1 MHNVSVNRLFVWLC
15 LIIGTGQLQVHG
27 QEIRVRTGFVQDS
40 LGIGEPVQYWLS
52 ANYPAQMEVIL
63 PDSAYDF
70 SPFEIID
77 REFIPTVADG
87 NMAYDSAIYTL
98 QSFEI
103 DLVQYLS
110 IDALVLEGADTVV
123 LSSNP
128 DSIYFRE
135 LVVAV
140 TDTTQLKTNLAYR
153 EVDGVFNYPLWSFIA
168 LGIFVLMILTLIIF
182 GKKIARNF
190 RLKKLRKEYEQFS
203 YKISLHINKL
213 KEEPAPQVA
222 EDALSDWKKYLE
234 RLEKVPYS
242 KYTTKE
248 ILAFDNNQE
257 LKDTLKIIDR
267 TIYGKVEQKEI
278 FKSFQDIEDF
288 TQHRYTMALD
298 RIKNGA

>member
-1 MHNVSVNRLFVWLC
+1 MRNVSVNRLFVGLWLI
-15 LIIGTGQLQVHG
+15 LGMGQFQVHG
-27 QEIRVRTGFVQDS
+27 QEIKIRTGFVQDS
-40 LGIGEPVQYWLS
+40 LGIGEPVHYWLS
-52 ANYPAQMEVIL
+52 ARYPAEMEVIL
-63 PDSAYDF
+63 PDSAYNF
-70 SPFEIID
+70 SPFEIIE
-77 REFIPTVADG
+77 REFTPTIAEG
-87 NMAYDSAIYTL
+87 NMAYDSAVYTL

-110 IDALVLEGADTVV
+110 VDALVLEGADTIV
-123 LSSNP
+123 LSSDP

-153 EVDGVFNYPLWSFIA
+153 EVVGVFNYPLWSFIA
-168 LGIFVLMILTLIIF
+168 LGIFIIMILTLIIF

-190 RLKKLRKEYEQFS
+190 KLKKLRKEYEQFS
-203 YKISLHINKL
+203 YKIGLHINKL
-213 KEEPAPQVA
+213 KEEPAPRVA
-222 EDALSDWKKYLE
+222 EDALSEWKKYLE

-267 TIYGKVEQKEI
+267 TVYGKVEQKEI

-298 RIKNGA
+298 RIKNGD

>member
-1 MHNVSVNRLFVWLC
+1 MRNVSVNRLFLGLC
-15 LIIGTGQLQVHG
+15 LIIGFGPVEVYG
-27 QEIRVRTGFVQDS
+27 QEIKVRTGFVQDS
-40 LGIGEPVQYWLS
+40 LGIGEPVQFWLS
-52 ANYPAQMEVIL
+52 ANYPAEIEVIL

-70 SPFEIID
+70 SPFEIIG
-77 REFIPTVADG
+77 RTFTPTFAEG
-87 NMAYDSAIYTL
+87 NMAYDSAVYTL

-110 IDALVLEGADTVV
+110 IDALILEGADTVV
-123 LSSNP
+123 LTSDP

-135 LVVAV
+135 LVAAV

-168 LGIFVLMILTLIIF
+168 LGIFILMILTLIIF

-203 YKISLHINKL
+203 YKISLHINNL

-222 EDALSDWKKYLE
+222 ENALSDWKKYLE

-242 KYTTKE
+242 KFTTKE

-267 TIYGKVEQKEI
+267 TVYGKVEQKEI

-298 RIKNGA
+298 RIKNGD

>member
-1 MHNVSVNRLFVWLC
+1 MSVNRLFVWLF
-15 LIIGTGQLQVHG
+15 LIVGLGQFQVHG
-27 QEIRVRTGFVQDS
+27 QEIKIRTGFVEDS
-40 LGIGEPVQYWLS
+40 LGIGEPVQFWLS
-52 ANYPAQMEVIL
+52 ASYPAEIEVIL

-70 SPFEIID
+70 SPFEIVE
-77 REFIPTVADG
+77 REFTPTRAEGD
-87 NMAYDSAIYTL
+87 MALDSAVYTL

-110 IDALVLEGADTVV
+110 VDAYVLNGSDSTVI
-123 LSSNP
+123 SSNL
-128 DSIYFRE
+128 DSIYFKE
-135 LVVAV
+135 LVATVN
-140 TDTTQLKTNLAYR
+140 DTTQLKTNLAYR

-182 GKKIARNF
+182 GRKIARNF
-190 RLKKLRKEYEQFS
+190 KLKKLRREYEQFS
-203 YKISLHINKL
+203 YKIGLQINKL
-213 KEEPAPQVA
+213 KEEPAPMIA
-222 EDALSDWKKYLE
+222 EDALTDWKKYLE

-248 ILAFDNNQE
+248 ILAYDNNQE

-267 TIYGKVEQKEI
+267 TVYGKMEQKDI

-298 RIKNGA
+298 RIKNGE

>member
-1 MHNVSVNRLFVWLC
+1 MRNVFVKRLFLGLF
-15 LIIGTGQLQVHG
+15 LIAGMGQFEIHA
-27 QEIRVRTGFVQDS
+27 QEIKVRTGFVEDS
-40 LGIGEPVQYWLS
+40 LGIGEPVLYWLS
-52 ANYPAQMEVIL
+52 ARYPSELEVIL

-70 SPFEIID
+70 SPFEIVD
-77 REFIPTVADG
+77 REFTPTEATENV
-87 NMAYDSAIYTL
+87 AYDSAVYTL

-110 IDALVLEGADTVV
+110 VNALVLEGTDTTV
-123 LSSNP
+123 LTSNL
-128 DSIYFRE
+128 DSIYFKE
-135 LVVAV
+135 LIGNVS
-140 TDTTQLKTNLAYR
+140 DSTQLKTNLAYR
-153 EVDGVFNYPLWSFIA
+153 DVDGLFNYPLWSFIA
-168 LGIFVLMILTLIIF
+168 LGIFILMILTLLIF
-182 GKKIARNF
+182 GRKIARSF
-190 RLKKLRKEYEQFS
+190 KLQKLRREYEQFS
-203 YKISLHINKL
+203 YRIGLHINKL
-213 KEEPAPQVA
+213 KEEPAPQIA

-267 TIYGKVEQKEI
+267 TVYGKMEQKEI

-298 RIKNGA
+298 RIKNGD